1 MVWEIPLVAHHK
13 QRRVLW
19 MMKMLGWTW
28 KSAGSQ
34 LDHTQMM
41 TW

>member
-19 MMKMLGWTW
+19 MMKRLGLAV
-28 KSAGSQ
+28 AGTIVRCFQ
-34 LDHTQMM
+34 R
-41 TW
+41 